1 MIAQSK
7 ISDTSLAALNRLL
20 CCSSQ
25 GLLTSEQKR
34 WLGDFI
40 WHDGEPRLPA
50 YWLDTVLLKLP
61 SQHEEDEVRYLCRS
75 IANKISNDTSGAIRF
90 PGGRDV
96 FNELIAVS
104 FCHANDFSQDETSQI
119 IESSKERIVSLA
131 DHINYGLISLA
142 IRICL
147 LQKYIRYYMHFGF
160 LQLFA
165 HRRFCQK
172 KNILYCQRFLL
183 NVTHTILVTMV
194 QRDFGLCS

>member
-1 MIAQSK
+1 MM
-7 ISDTSLAALNRLL
+7 
-20 CCSSQ
+20 
-25 GLLTSEQKR
+25 
-34 WLGDFI
+34 
-40 WHDGEPRLPA
+40 
-50 YWLDTVLLKLP
+50 
-61 SQHEEDEVRYLCRS
+61 
-75 IANKISNDTSGAIRF
+75 
-90 PGGRDV
+90 
-96 FNELIAVS
+96 
-104 FCHANDFSQDETSQI
+104 
-119 IESSKERIVSLA
+119 VSLA
-131 DHINYGLISLA
+131 FLHIGQILFSSSSRLSMRRMKFDIFAGLLQIKFQMIRQGQFVFQAGGMFLTNLQLFHFVMQMIFRKMRQAKLSSRVKRELFRWLTTSTMGLISLA